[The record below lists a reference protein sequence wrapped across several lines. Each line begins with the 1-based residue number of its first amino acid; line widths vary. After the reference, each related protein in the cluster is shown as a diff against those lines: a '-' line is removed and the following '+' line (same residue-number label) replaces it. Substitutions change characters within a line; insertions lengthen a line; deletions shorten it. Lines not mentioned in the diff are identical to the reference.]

1 MKFKKC
7 DFTNSCVFGDVHSS
21 LENLKNILVL
31 LDTDN
36 RKKVISVGDIWDRGT
51 EPNEVV
57 DIIYDLF
64 TKGNFIP
71 LVGNHESKF
80 IRYLTD
86 SKTVSM
92 GSQQTATLSLLTD
105 DSKRKFLEIYAEEI
119 VCAYDPLMKIFI
131 THGPGGRPHRILYKN
146 YEAYRVVIGGQ
157 ASISFEDFLILESHN
172 VAKKHIATLLYGI
185 TNGDK
190 NSEGFPIRQ
199 PIAKSNTDDL
209 EGWRYIY
216 GHIHS
221 NAFHPDG
228 NTNLICLDFCSPIGK
243 VGGCIITSHND
254 IKLVV

>member
-1 MKFKKC
+1 MKFLKC
-7 DFTNSCVFGDVHSS
+7 DFTNVCVIGDVHSS
-21 LENLKNILVL
+21 LENLKNILHL
-31 LDTDN
+31 LDINN
-36 RKKVISVGDIWDRGT
+36 RKKVISVGDIWDRGN

-80 IRYLTD
+80 IRFFND

-92 GSQQTATLSLLTD
+92 GSQQNATLSLLTEE
-105 DSKRKFLEIYAEEI
+105 SKRKFLEIYAEEI
-119 VCAYDPLMKIFI
+119 VCAFDPIMKIFI
-131 THGPGGRPHRILYKN
+131 THGPGGRPYKILYKN
-146 YEAYRVVIGGQ
+146 YEGHRVVIGGQ
-157 ASISFEDFLILESHN
+157 SSISFDDFLLLDSHV

-190 NSEGFPIRQ
+190 NNEGFPIRL
-199 PIAKSNTDDL
+199 PITKSNTDNL

-216 GHIHS
+216 GHVHG
-221 NAFHPDG
+221 NNFHLED
-228 NTNLICLDFCSPIGK
+228 NTNLICLDLCSPTGK
-243 VGGCIITSHND
+243 VGGCVITSHDD